1 MAAQAPLAPGALMA
15 QAVQQQ
21 ELMKLPRWHN
31 NPAKDAYKAEH
42 WWMKFEFAA
51 IQGQWNWAQ
60 IQANFFNAMFDRAV
74 SWYQSLE
81 FNYVINDINAL
92 KNRFLSDFAQTANQ
106 RSAITDVR
114 ISQGADTVI
123 NYWSE
128 VHRIMME
135 LELSVTAYVPPAN
148 NAAALPT
155 LHALAGAAG
164 AAAVAAANN
173 AALLIDHLTIERAG
187 YMRLRVPITRAIFIA
202 GLNPQI
208 QDEVVRQNPVTAIEA
223 LEFAKKA
230 EKEFLLKNI
239 QKKLVHNINKV
250 ESELDQTVYER
261 VNAIRGRGTFRG
273 RAGGRGRGSGRPN
286 TDKANT
292 TCFYCNKKG
301 HWQKECHKRQK
312 ENGSMKSKVVRDLT
326 EAGAQDEEAFSYVE
340 DPSTASENW

>member
-1 MAAQAPLAPGALMA
+1 MAGQAPLAPAALMA

-42 WWMKFEFAA
+42 WWIKFEFAA
-51 IQGQWNWAQ
+51 IQGQWNWEQ

-74 SWYQSLE
+74 AWYQSLDG
-81 FNYVINDINAL
+81 NYIINDIAAL
-92 KNRFLSDFAQTANQ
+92 KDRYLSDFAQTANQ
-106 RSAITDVR
+106 RAAITDVR

-128 VHRIMME
+128 VHRVMME
-135 LELSVTAYVPPAN
+135 LELSVTAYAPPAN

-164 AAAVAAANN
+164 AAAVAAADN
-173 AALLIDHLTIERAG
+173 ASLLTDHRLIEQAG
-187 YMRLRVPITRAIFIA
+187 YRRLKVPITRAIFIA

-208 QDEVVRQNPVTAIEA
+208 QDEVVRQNPVTAVEA

-230 EKEFLLKNI
+230 EKEFLLKNM
-239 QKKLVHNINKV
+239 QKKLVHNINRM
-250 ESELDQTVYER
+250 EDEIDQTVYER
-261 VNAIRGRGTFRG
+261 VNAIRGRGGFRG
-273 RAGGRGRGSGRPN
+273 RPGGRGRGSGRPAP
-286 TDKANT
+286 DKSTT

-301 HWQKECHKRQK
+301 HWQRECHKRQK

-326 EAGAQDEEAFSYVE
+326 EEGAQEAEAFSYME
-340 DPSTASENW
+340 DPNMASENW